1 MSRPV
6 VIFGASG
13 SASLARHCLMHDAD
27 RNVVA
32 FTVDAAYVSEDNH
45 DGLPLVPFEHLPER
59 YPPERYDI
67 LLPMGYTRMNAL
79 RQERL
84 VQARELGFRATS
96 YVSSRSSVWL
106 DTPILDNTLIYEH
119 STLQS
124 YVTLGE
130 NVIVRAGANIGHH
143 GNVGSH
149 CFVASGVVT
158 GGRVTIGEHC
168 FIGLGAV
175 VRDRVTLGPRCFIGA
190 GAVVLADT
198 EPDGV
203 YAGNPARRL
212 DKNSLELTA
221 K

>member
-6 VIFGASG
+6 VIFGADTFG
-13 SASLARHCLMHDAD
+13 SLARHCLTHDAG
-27 RNVVA
+27 RQVAA
-32 FTVDAAYVSEDNH
+32 FTVDAAYVSGDKH

-59 YPPERYDI
+59 FPPEDYDI
-67 LLPMGYTRMNAL
+67 LLALGYTRMNAL

-84 VQARELGFRATS
+84 ARAHAIGYQATS

-106 DTPILDNTLIYEH
+106 DTPILDNTCIYEH
-119 STLQS
+119 SILQS

-143 GNVGSH
+143 GRIGSH
-149 CFVASGVVT
+149 CFIASGVVT
-158 GGRVTIGEHC
+158 GGRVKMGERC

-175 VRDRVTLGPRCFIGA
+175 IRDGVTLGPRCFIGA

-198 EPDGV
+198 EPDSV
-203 YAGNPARRL
+203 YVGNPARKL
-212 DKNSLELTA
+212 DKNSLDLTA